1 MVVGDSTFH
10 LEPAVAGQTSRLI
23 LVSGP
28 ARSGKSRWAE
38 HLLHHHPV
46 VTYIATAATR
56 PDDRDWQIRLEAHRK
71 RRPDHWSV
79 AESGDE
85 LVNVID
91 NLAPGQSVL
100 IDALGGFVAHHL
112 ELTASEWYQLC
123 ERLIASIR
131 SSHCTFVLVI
141 EETGWGLFPQHA
153 LVDCSG
159 IVSEV
164 WPKRWIASPTAP
176 GSFSKVALWTFMALA
191 MRCHD

>member
-1 MVVGDSTFH
+1 MVVGDSTVH
-10 LEPAVAGQTSRLI
+10 LEPAVAAQTSRLI

-56 PDDRDWQIRLEAHRK
+56 PDDPDWQIRLEAHRK

-79 AESGDE
+79 SESGAE

-91 NLAPGQSVL
+91 NLASGQSVL

-112 ELTASEWYQLC
+112 DSSASDWDLLC

-141 EETGWGLFPQHA
+141 EETGWGVVPPTRIGGLFRDRLGSLAQALDRVADGAWLVLQGRALDLHA
-153 LVDCSG
+153 LG
-159 IVSEV
+159 HEV
-164 WPKRWIASPTAP
+164 P
-176 GSFSKVALWTFMALA
+176 
-191 MRCHD
+191 

>member
-1 MVVGDSTFH
+1 MVVVESTIR
-10 LEPAVAGQTSRLI
+10 LEPPVAGETSRLI

-46 VTYIATAATR
+46 VTYVATAATR
-56 PDDRDWQIRLEAHRK
+56 PDDRDWQMRLKAHRK

-79 AESGDE
+79 AESGAE

-91 NLAPGQSVL
+91 NLASGQSVL

-112 ELTASEWYQLC
+112 DSSASDWDLLC

-141 EETGWGLFPQHA
+141 EETGWGVVPPTRLGGLFRDRLGILAQALDRVADGAWLVLQGRALDLHA
-153 LVDCSG
+153 LG
-159 IVSEV
+159 HEV
-164 WPKRWIASPTAP
+164 P
-176 GSFSKVALWTFMALA
+176 
-191 MRCHD
+191 

>member
-1 MVVGDSTFH
+1 MVVGDSTVH
-10 LEPAVAGQTSRLI
+10 LEPTDAGQTSRLI

-56 PDDRDWQIRLEAHRK
+56 PDDRDWQMRLEAHRK

-79 AESGDE
+79 AESGAA

-112 ELTASEWYQLC
+112 ELTASDWDQLS

-141 EETGWGLFPQHA
+141 EETGWGVVPPTRIGGLFRDRLGSLAQALDRVADGAWLVLQGRALDLHA
-153 LVDCSG
+153 LG
-159 IVSEV
+159 YEL
-164 WPKRWIASPTAP
+164 P
-176 GSFSKVALWTFMALA
+176 
-191 MRCHD
+191 

>member
-1 MVVGDSTFH
+1 MVVGDSTVH

-38 HLLHHHPV
+38 HLLHHQPV
-46 VTYIATAATR
+46 VTYFATAATR

-71 RRPDHWSV
+71 RRPLHWSV
-79 AESGDE
+79 AESGAE

-91 NLAPGQSVL
+91 NLASGQSVL

-112 ELTASEWYQLC
+112 DSSASDWDLLC

-141 EETGWGLFPQHA
+141 EETGWGVVPPTRIGGLFRDRLGSLAQALDRVADGAWLVLQGRALDLHA
-153 LVDCSG
+153 IG
-159 IVSEV
+159 HEV
-164 WPKRWIASPTAP
+164 P
-176 GSFSKVALWTFMALA
+176 
-191 MRCHD
+191 

>member
-1 MVVGDSTFH
+1 MVVVESTIR
-10 LEPAVAGQTSRLI
+10 LEPPVAGESSRLI

-46 VTYIATAATR
+46 VTYVATAASR
-56 PDDRDWQIRLEAHRK
+56 PHDRDWQMRLEAHRK

-79 AESGDE
+79 AESGAE

-91 NLAPGQSVL
+91 NLASGQSVL

-112 ELTASEWYQLC
+112 DSSASDWDLLC

-141 EETGWGLFPQHA
+141 EETGWGVVPPTRIGGLFRDRLGSLAQALDRVADGAWLVLQGRALDLHA
-153 LVDCSG
+153 LG
-159 IVSEV
+159 HEV
-164 WPKRWIASPTAP
+164 P
-176 GSFSKVALWTFMALA
+176 
-191 MRCHD
+191 

>member
-1 MVVGDSTFH
+1 MVVGDSTVH
-10 LEPAVAGQTSRLI
+10 LEPTDAGQTSRLI

-56 PDDRDWQIRLEAHRK
+56 PDDRDWQMRLEAHRK

-79 AESGDE
+79 AESGPA

-112 ELTASEWYQLC
+112 DLTAPEWDHLC
-123 ERLIASIR
+123 EQLIASIR

-141 EETGWGLFPQHA
+141 EETGWGVVPPTRIGGLFRDRLGSLAQALDRVADGAWLVLQGRALDLHA
-153 LVDCSG
+153 LG
-159 IVSEV
+159 YEL
-164 WPKRWIASPTAP
+164 P
-176 GSFSKVALWTFMALA
+176 
-191 MRCHD
+191 

>member
-1 MVVGDSTFH
+1 MVVGDSTVH
-10 LEPAVAGQTSRLI
+10 LEPAGAGQTSRLI

-56 PDDRDWQIRLEAHRK
+56 PDDRDWQMRLEAHRK

-79 AESGDE
+79 AESGAA

-112 ELTASEWYQLC
+112 ELTASDWDQLS

-141 EETGWGLFPQHA
+141 EETGWGVVPPTHIGGLFRDRLGSLAQALDRVADGAWLVLQGRALDLHA
-153 LVDCSG
+153 LG
-159 IVSEV
+159 YEL
-164 WPKRWIASPTAP
+164 P
-176 GSFSKVALWTFMALA
+176 
-191 MRCHD
+191 

>member
-1 MVVGDSTFH
+1 M
-10 LEPAVAGQTSRLI
+10 EPSLAGQTSRLI

-38 HLLHHHPV
+38 HLLQHHPV

-56 PDDRDWQIRLEAHRK
+56 PDDPDWQKRLEVHRQ
-71 RRPDHWSV
+71 RRPDHWSL
-79 AESGDE
+79 AECGAD

-112 ELTASEWYQLC
+112 DLSASEWDHLC

-131 SSHCTFVLVI
+131 SSHCIFVLVI
-141 EETGWGLFPQHA
+141 EETGWGVVPPTSIGGLFRDRLGSLAQALDRVANAAWLVLQGRALDLHA
-153 LVDCSG
+153 LGQV
-159 IVSEV
+159 V
-164 WPKRWIASPTAP
+164 P
-176 GSFSKVALWTFMALA
+176 
-191 MRCHD
+191 

>member
-1 MVVGDSTFH
+1 MVVGDSTVH

-56 PDDRDWQIRLEAHRK
+56 PDDPDWQIRLEAHRK

-112 ELTASEWYQLC
+112 ELTASEWHQLC
-123 ERLIASIR
+123 EQTDRLDQVIPLHFCSGDRRDRVGGCSTNTHWWIVPR
-131 SSHCTFVLVI
+131 SSRK
-141 EETGWGLFPQHA
+141 
-153 LVDCSG
+153 SG
-159 IVSEV
+159 PSAGSRRRRRLARSPRSRSGPSCL
-164 WPKRWIASPTAP
+164 WP
-176 GSFSKVALWTFMALA
+176 
-191 MRCHD
+191 

>member
-1 MVVGDSTFH
+1 MVVGDSTVH
-10 LEPAVAGQTSRLI
+10 LEPTDAGQTSRLI

-56 PDDRDWQIRLEAHRK
+56 PDDRDWQMRLEAHRK

-79 AESGDE
+79 AESGPA

-112 ELTASEWYQLC
+112 ELTASEWDQLC
-123 ERLIASIR
+123 EHLIASIR

-141 EETGWGLFPQHA
+141 EETGWGVVPPTRIGGLFRDRLGSLAQALDRVADGAWLVLQGRALDLHA
-153 LVDCSG
+153 LG
-159 IVSEV
+159 YEL
-164 WPKRWIASPTAP
+164 P
-176 GSFSKVALWTFMALA
+176 
-191 MRCHD
+191 

>member
-1 MVVGDSTFH
+1 MVVVESTIR
-10 LEPAVAGQTSRLI
+10 LEPPVAGESSRLF

-46 VTYIATAATR
+46 VTYVATAATR
-56 PDDRDWQIRLEAHRK
+56 PDDCDWQMRLEAHRK

-79 AESGDE
+79 AESGAE

-91 NLAPGQSVL
+91 NLASGQSVL

-112 ELTASEWYQLC
+112 DSSASDWDLLC

-141 EETGWGLFPQHA
+141 EETGWGVVPPTRIGGLFRDRLGSLAQALDHVADGAWLVLQGRALDLHA
-153 LVDCSG
+153 LG
-159 IVSEV
+159 HEV
-164 WPKRWIASPTAP
+164 P
-176 GSFSKVALWTFMALA
+176 
-191 MRCHD
+191 

>member
-1 MVVGDSTFH
+1 MVVGDSTVH
-10 LEPAVAGQTSRLI
+10 LEPTDAGQTSRLI

-46 VTYIATAATR
+46 VTYIATAAAR
-56 PDDRDWQIRLEAHRK
+56 PDDRDWQMRLEAHRK

-79 AESGDE
+79 AESGPA

-112 ELTASEWYQLC
+112 ELTASEWDQLC

-141 EETGWGLFPQHA
+141 EETGWGVVPPTRIGGLFRDRLGSLAQALDRVADGAWLVLQGRALDLHA
-153 LVDCSG
+153 LG
-159 IVSEV
+159 YEL
-164 WPKRWIASPTAP
+164 P
-176 GSFSKVALWTFMALA
+176 
-191 MRCHD
+191 

>member
-1 MVVGDSTFH
+1 MVVVDPTIR
-10 LEPAVAGQTSRLI
+10 LEPPVAGQTSRLI

-46 VTYIATAATR
+46 VTYVATAATR
-56 PDDRDWQIRLEAHRK
+56 PDDRDWQMRLEAHRK

-79 AESGDE
+79 AESGAE

-91 NLAPGQSVL
+91 NLASGHSVL

-112 ELTASEWYQLC
+112 DSIASDWDLLC

-141 EETGWGLFPQHA
+141 EETGWEVVPPTRIGGLFRDRLGSLAQALDRVADGAWLVLQGRALDLHA
-153 LVDCSG
+153 LG
-159 IVSEV
+159 HEV
-164 WPKRWIASPTAP
+164 P
-176 GSFSKVALWTFMALA
+176 
-191 MRCHD
+191 

>member
-1 MVVGDSTFH
+1 MVVGDSTVH
-10 LEPAVAGQTSRLI
+10 LEPAGAGQTSRLI

-56 PDDRDWQIRLEAHRK
+56 PDDRDWQMRLEAHRK

-79 AESGDE
+79 AESGPA

-112 ELTASEWYQLC
+112 ELTASDWDQLS

-141 EETGWGLFPQHA
+141 EETGWGVVPPTHIGGLFRDRLGSLAQALDRVADGAWLVLQGRALDLHA
-153 LVDCSG
+153 LG
-159 IVSEV
+159 YEL
-164 WPKRWIASPTAP
+164 P
-176 GSFSKVALWTFMALA
+176 
-191 MRCHD
+191 

>member
-1 MVVGDSTFH
+1 MVVGDSTVH
-10 LEPAVAGQTSRLI
+10 LEPAVAAQTSRLI

-46 VTYIATAATR
+46 VTYVATAATR
-56 PDDRDWQIRLEAHRK
+56 PDDRDWQMRLEAHRK
-71 RRPDHWSV
+71 RRPHHWSV
-79 AESGDE
+79 AESGAE

-91 NLAPGQSVL
+91 NLASGQSVL

-112 ELTASEWYQLC
+112 DSSASDWDLLC

-141 EETGWGLFPQHA
+141 EETGWGVVPPTRIGGLFRDRLGSLAQALDRVADGAWLVLQGRALDLHA
-153 LVDCSG
+153 LG
-159 IVSEV
+159 HEV
-164 WPKRWIASPTAP
+164 P
-176 GSFSKVALWTFMALA
+176 
-191 MRCHD
+191 